1 MSQSTTD
8 LRIVP
13 LAPSQD
19 VLTDLLRDGARRL
32 LAQAVEAEV
41 AAWID
46 DHAHLKDDQG
56 RRQVIRNGHLPERAI
71 QTGIGAV
78 EVQQPRVRDR
88 RPADQ
93 REAFTS
99 AILPPYLRK
108 TRSLEGLLPWLY
120 LKGISTGDFA
130 EALQAILGPDAPG
143 LSATTITRL
152 KAAWEDE
159 FAAWNKRSLAG
170 KRYVYVWA
178 DGVHFNIRLEGG
190 RQCILVL
197 MGATA
202 EGKKELIAVADGYRE
217 SDQSWRELLL
227 DVKARGLEVEPSLA
241 IGDGALGFWKAMRQV
256 WDTTQ
261 EQRCWVHKT
270 ANVLDKLP
278 KGSQPKAKRM
288 LHGIYL
294 AETKAAAGKAFDLFV
309 KTYEAKYPK
318 ATECLAKDRGV
329 LLAFYDFPAEHWV
342 HIRTTNPI
350 ESVFSTVRLRHDKTK
365 GSGGRVACLTMV
377 FKLMESASKGWR
389 SLNGSPLLAE
399 VVKGVVFA
407 DGIRG
412 QVPLHPEQPKG
423 DALASATTSRTLI
436 NAICSAQ
443 HEPGGAP
450 SMPSHSQ
457 NRLCLMRWATS
468 LITG

>member
-1 MSQSTTD
+1 MQSLKSTPMAHEAEEYPAMSQSTTEI
-8 LRIVP
+8 RIVP

-32 LAQAVEAEV
+32 LAQAIEAEV

-46 DHAHLKDDQG
+46 DHAHLKDDLG
-56 RRQVIRNGHLPERAI
+56 RRQVVRNGHLPGRAI

-120 LKGISTGDFA
+120 LKGVSTGDFS

-152 KAAWEDE
+152 KAAWEGE
-159 FAAWNKRSLAG
+159 FAAWNRRSLAG

-217 SDQSWRELLL
+217 SEQSWKELLL
-227 DVKARGLEVEPSLA
+227 DVKARGLDVEPSLA

-256 WDTTQ
+256 WDTTK

-288 LHGIYL
+288 LHEIYL

-318 ATECLAKDRGV
+318 ATECLVKDRDA

-365 GSGGRVACLTMV
+365 GSGSRAACLTMV
-377 FKLMESASKGWR
+377 YKLMESASKGWR
-389 SLNGSPLLAE
+389 SLNGSPLLVE
-399 VVKGVVFA
+399 VVRGVVFT
-407 DGIRG
+407 DGIKEK
-412 QVPLHPEQPKG
+412 P
-423 DALASATTSRTLI
+423 AA
-436 NAICSAQ
+436 
-443 HEPGGAP
+443 
-450 SMPSHSQ
+450 
-457 NRLCLMRWATS
+457 
-468 LITG
+468 